1 MTRITNIAV
10 CVLAS
15 LAAVGNT
22 SAQDHAARVTVPF
35 GFFVGSTWVPAGT
48 YTMTSESRSPNIVA
62 IRNGDSKVSLIS
74 LGQTDGKPSP
84 SNQLVFNKYGD
95 QYFLREIQ
103 CSTCGMN
110 VAFPGS
116 KRERRAQALEA
127 IVPAPTQIYLALK
140 LDASR

>member
-1 MTRITNIAV
+1 MKPINTIAM

-15 LAAVGNT
+15 LVAVGNT
-22 SAQDHAARVTVPF
+22 SAQDHAARATVPF

-48 YTMTSESRSPNIVA
+48 YTITSDSRSPNVVT

-74 LGQTDGKPSP
+74 LGQTDAKPSP
-84 SNQLVFNKYGD
+84 SNRLVFNKYGD

-103 CSTCGMN
+103 CSVCGMS

-127 IVPAPTQIYLALK
+127 SVPAPTEVYLAFK
-140 LDASR
+140 